1 MDYSRLKEV
10 IADWSNRADLSEQI
24 PVFIEMT
31 EARLK
36 RDLRDKVR
44 MTQRAEAM
52 VYGEYFPL
60 PCDWCETIKV
70 IADGSVLRL
79 TDSFNVERIELFDGP
94 KFYRHAGDQLQL
106 LPGTNIKESDP
117 IPFEM
122 EYLAFPEA
130 LSDDNPSNWVL
141 STYPDLY
148 IYGAMLQIA
157 PYLQDD
163 ARIAVWAQ
171 AYGEA
176 VSAANTA
183 SEKSHGSGSALRLQ
197 RHGVA

>member
-1 MDYSRLKEV
+1 MDYQRLKEV
-10 IADWSNRADLSEQI
+10 IADWANRGDLDSQI
-24 PVFIEMT
+24 PVFIEMA

-79 TDSFNVERIELFDGP
+79 TDSFNVERIELFAGP
-94 KFYRHAGDQLQL
+94 KFYRHSGDQLQL
-106 LPGTNIKESDP
+106 LPATDVSESDP
-117 IPFEM
+117 IRFEM

-130 LSDDNPSNWVL
+130 LSEENQSNWVL
-141 STYPDLY
+141 NTYPDLY
-148 IYGAMLQIA
+148 IYGAMLQVA

-163 ARIAVWAQ
+163 ARIPVWAQ

-176 VSAANTA
+176 VSAANVA

>member
-1 MDYSRLKEV
+1 MNYSKLKEV
-10 IADWSNRADLSEQI
+10 IADWSNRGDLESQI
-24 PVFIEMT
+24 PVFIELT

-60 PCDWCETIKV
+60 PCSWCETVKV
-70 IADGSVLRL
+70 IADGRILRL
-79 TDSFNVERIELFDGP
+79 VDSFNVERVELYDGP
-94 KFYRHAGDQLQL
+94 KYYRHVGDQLQL
-106 LPGTNIKESDP
+106 LPGTNISESDP
-117 IPFEM
+117 IRFEM
-122 EYLAFPEA
+122 EYLEFPEP
-130 LSDDNPSNWVL
+130 LSEENESNWVL

-148 IYGAMLQIA
+148 IYGAMLQVA

-163 ARIAVWAQ
+163 ARIQIWER

-176 VSAANTA
+176 VSAANVA
-183 SEKSHGSGSALRLQ
+183 SVKAAGSGSALRLQ